1 MTVGRRDAAVEPTW
15 MYLRRVM
22 KRLPGPKGVP
32 QTGPIVKSVLAFGT
46 AIWQACVIMT
56 EPIDIDSLET
66 FMARLARLLPPPG
79 PARWF
84 LLPVY
89 VLALL
94 VLLYA
99 VGRPIHVWL
108 GNFYSGPRAPYL
120 QMPAATAITLRWQT
134 PQAETGVVRYGLR
147 PDRLDHA
154 AREAEA
160 GEAHR
165 VRLTGLQPDTRYYYA
180 VGNPQGNRYAGDD
193 YTFRTL
199 SVSLKVPVRFAVL
212 GDPGDPTPLQKK
224 ARDALIAWLEHHA
237 RPGRP
242 RLDLLLTTGDNAYT
256 SGTNTQFQKD
266 FFGPYAELLRH
277 VPVIPAYGN
286 HDARRYIFF
295 KLFDFP
301 THGESGGVPSGT
313 EHWFSLND
321 GPLHL
326 VMLDSAT
333 ESLDSDH
340 PMLDWLRRDLAAND
354 RPWTVAVMHHPPY
367 THGSHNSDRR
377 CDSHGRMFAIRKYLL
392 PVLEAG
398 GVDLVLAGHSHMY
411 ERSHLLDCHYATSS
425 RLDRKASLRPPEA
438 GTPPMP
444 YRKRPGPH
452 SGTIYAVVGSSSKVD
467 QGPLDHPVMAV
478 SEARVGVLVVDI
490 AGNTLTGRYLRAD
503 GSLGDRFRLI
513 RDANAP
519 PFHNGCQ

>member
-1 MTVGRRDAAVEPTW
+1 MP
-15 MYLRRVM
+15 
-22 KRLPGPKGVP
+22 
-32 QTGPIVKSVLAFGT
+32 
-46 AIWQACVIMT
+46 
-56 EPIDIDSLET
+56 
-66 FMARLARLLPPPG
+66 RLARLLPPPG

-89 VLALL
+89 AL
-94 VLLYA
+94 VLLLALYA

-120 QMPAATAITLRWQT
+120 QMPATTAMTLRWQT
-134 PQAETGVVRYGLR
+134 AQAETGVVRYGLR
-147 PDRLDHA
+147 PDRLDRQV
-154 AREAEA
+154 REAGPRES
-160 GEAHR
+160 HR

-180 VGNPQGNRYAGDD
+180 VGHPGGDRYAGAG

-199 SVSLKVPVRFAVL
+199 AASTAVPVRFAVL

-224 ARDALIAWLEHHA
+224 ARNALTAWLERQA

-242 RLDLLLTTGDNAYT
+242 RLDLLLTTGDNAYR
-256 SGTNTQFQKD
+256 SGTNRQFQQG
-266 FFGPYAELLRH
+266 FFEPYAGLLRQ

-286 HDARRYIFF
+286 HDARRHVFF

-301 THGESGGVPSGT
+301 AHGESGGLPSGS
-313 EHWFSLND
+313 ERWFSLND

-326 VMLDSAT
+326 VVLDST
-333 ESLDSDH
+333 SEPLRPDH

-367 THGSHNSDRR
+367 THGSHDSDSRR
-377 CDSHGRMFAIRKYLL
+377 DSRGRMFEIREHLL
-392 PVLEAG
+392 PILEAG

-425 RLDRKASLRPPEA
+425 RLDRQASLRLPETDA
-438 GTPPMP
+438 SPMR

-452 SGTIYAVVGSSSKVD
+452 GGTIYAVVGASARAN

-490 AGNTLTGRYLRAD
+490 SGDTLTGRYLRAD
-503 GSLGDRFRLI
+503 GSRGDHFQLT
-513 RDANAP
+513 RDPAAAP
-519 PFHNGCQ
+519 FANGCQ